1 MGGRGGMKLFSFS
14 WRFSNFRYSVCVSAL
29 WKTWVGRSEMAPS
42 EISLFLNLRDIM
54 WKDMVRGHLVCLI
67 IYFLLWLCIFLSS
80 KESLWWY
87 DFLCKYGRE
96 FTWWLFS
103 FRFPQDHL
111 QNVGFFIWKTV
122 FSGRERGPTMW
133 VWWLVFLRINTSL
146 KCDFLYSKDIICW

>member
-14 WRFSNFRYSVCVSAL
+14 WRFFNFRYSVCVSAL

-42 EISLFLNLRDIM
+42 EISLFLNLRDII
-54 WKDMVRGHLVCLI
+54 WKDVVRGHLACLI

-103 FRFPQDHL
+103 FRFSTGPFTKCGVLHL
-111 QNVGFFIWKTV
+111 KDCIFRSWEGPNYVGVMVSF
-122 FSGRERGPTMW
+122 PP
-133 VWWLVFLRINTSL
+133 N
-146 KCDFLYSKDIICW
+146 